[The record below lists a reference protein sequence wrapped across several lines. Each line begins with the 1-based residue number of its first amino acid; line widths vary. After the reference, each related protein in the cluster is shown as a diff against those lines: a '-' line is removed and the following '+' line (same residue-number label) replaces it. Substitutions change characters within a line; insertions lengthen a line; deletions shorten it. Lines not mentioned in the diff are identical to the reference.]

1 MPSSFRKA
9 VAEHSP
15 ADRSDQSS
23 DGAAKGGICGFDSK
37 KLFAAKWR
45 RIHRENCGKAI
56 LLLEFLLA
64 C

>member
-1 MPSSFRKA
+1 

-15 ADRSDQSS
+15 ADRSNQSS
-23 DGAAKGGICGFDSK
+23 DCAAKGGICRFDSK

-45 RIHRENCGKAI
+45 RIYRENCGEAI